1 MNLKIALPAAVLVD
15 EPVRKIVAE
24 AENGSFG
31 ILPRHIDFAAALVPG
46 VLIYLDAKGH
56 ERFLGIDEA
65 TLVKCG
71 DEVMIS
77 ARNAVEGDD
86 LQNLRRQVEATFVLL
101 DERERSARSALA
113 RLEAGI
119 ARRFVELKDRHP

>member
-15 EPVRKIVAE
+15 EPVKKIVVE
-24 AENGSFG
+24 AENGSFCL
-31 ILPRHIDFAAALVPG
+31 LPRHIDIVAALVPG
-46 VLIYLDAKGH
+46 VLTYFDGEGR

-71 DEVMIS
+71 DEVTIS

-86 LQNLRRQVEATFVLL
+86 LANLRHQVETAFIML

-119 ARRFVELKDRHP
+119 ARRFVELKD

>member
-1 MNLKIALPAAVLVD
+1 MNLKVALPTIVLVD
-15 EPVRKIVAE
+15 EPVQKIVAE

-46 VLIYLDAKGH
+46 VLIYLDAESR
-56 ERFLGIDEA
+56 ERFLGIDEG

-86 LQNLRRQVEATFVLL
+86 LQNLRRQVETAFVLL

-119 ARRFVELKDRHP
+119 ARRFVELKD

>member
-1 MNLKIALPAAVLVD
+1 MNLKVALPATVLVD
-15 EPVRKIVAE
+15 EPVRKIVVE

-31 ILPRHIDFAAALVPG
+31 ILPRHIDFVAALVPG
-46 VLIYLDAKGH
+46 VLTYVDAEGR

-65 TLVKCG
+65 TLIKCG

-86 LQNLRRQVEATFVLL
+86 LSNLRRQVEAAFILL

-119 ARRFVELKDRHP
+119 ARRFIELKD

>member
-1 MNLKIALPAAVLVD
+1 MNLKVALPAAVLVD
-15 EPVRKIVAE
+15 EPVRKIVVE

-31 ILPRHIDFAAALVPG
+31 ILPRHIDFLAALVPG
-46 VLIYLDAKGH
+46 VLTYHDAEGR

-86 LQNLRRQVEATFVLL
+86 LQSLRRQVEAVFILL

-119 ARRFVELKDRHP
+119 ARRFVELRD

>member
-1 MNLKIALPAAVLVD
+1 MNLKVALPATVLVD
-15 EPVRKIVAE
+15 EPVRKIVVD
-24 AENGSFG
+24 AENGSFA
-31 ILPRHIDFAAALVPG
+31 ILPRHVDFLAALVPG
-46 VLIYLDAKGH
+46 VLTYLDAEGL

-71 DEVMIS
+71 DDVLIS

-86 LQNLRRQVEATFVLL
+86 LSTLRHQVTTAFILL
-101 DERERSARSALA
+101 DERERSAQSALA

-119 ARRFVELKDRHP
+119 ARRFVELKD

>member
-1 MNLKIALPAAVLVD
+1 MNLKVVLPAAVLVD
-15 EPVRKIVAE
+15 EPVTKIVVD

-31 ILPRHIDFAAALVPG
+31 ILPRHVDFLATLVPG
-46 VLIYLDAKGH
+46 VLTYLDAEGY
-56 ERFLGIDEA
+56 ERFLGIDEG
-65 TLVKCG
+65 TLVKC
-71 DEVMIS
+71 DDDVLIS

-86 LQNLRRQVEATFVLL
+86 LPSLRRQVKAAFILL

-119 ARRFVELKDRHP
+119 ARRFVELKD

>member
-1 MNLKIALPAAVLVD
+1 MNLKVALPAAVLID
-15 EPVRKIVAE
+15 EPVQKIVVE

-31 ILPRHIDFAAALVPG
+31 ILPRHIDFLAALVPG
-46 VLIYLDAKGH
+46 VLTYLDAKGR
-56 ERFLGIDEA
+56 EWFLGIDEA

-86 LQNLRRQVEATFVLL
+86 LSTLRHQVETAFILL

-119 ARRFVELKDRHP
+119 ARRFVELKD

>member
-1 MNLKIALPAAVLVD
+1 MNLKVALPAAVLVD
-15 EPVRKIVAE
+15 EPIRKIVVD
-24 AENGSFG
+24 AENGSFA
-31 ILPRHIDFAAALVPG
+31 ILPRHVDFLAALVPG
-46 VLIYLDAKGH
+46 VLTYLDAEGH

-71 DEVMIS
+71 DDVLIS
-77 ARNAVEGDD
+77 TRNAVEGDN
-86 LQNLRRQVEATFVLL
+86 LSKLRRQVEVAFILL

-119 ARRFVELKDRHP
+119 ARRFVELKD

>member
-1 MNLKIALPAAVLVD
+1 MNLKVALPVAVLVD
-15 EPVRKIVAE
+15 EPVQKIVVD

-31 ILPRHIDFAAALVPG
+31 ILPRHVDFLAALVPG
-46 VLIYLDAKGH
+46 VLTYLDAEGYEH
-56 ERFLGIDEA
+56 FLGIDEA

-71 DEVMIS
+71 DDVLIS

-86 LQNLRRQVEATFVLL
+86 LPNLRRQVEAAFVLL

-119 ARRFVELKDRHP
+119 ARRFVELKD

>member
-1 MNLKIALPAAVLVD
+1 MNLKVALPTTVLVD
-15 EPVRKIVAE
+15 EPVQMVVVE

-31 ILPRHIDFAAALVPG
+31 ILPRHIDFLAALVPG
-46 VLIYLDAKGH
+46 VLTYLDAEGR

-71 DEVMIS
+71 DDVLIS

-86 LQNLRRQVEATFVLL
+86 LSTLRHRVETAFILL

-119 ARRFVELKDRHP
+119 ARRFVDLKD